1 MASAV
6 PRPHPNGDNTEY
18 KKIKNI
24 CAICEISVR
33 LNKTF
38 CVRLNITLRVG
49 FSKLSA
55 RHAAS
60 VAALLDLM
68 GVYEKSPEPFQA
80 RGSGGGY
87 LLSHFRS
94 TIGVVRLNFSVRNGK
109 RWIPHAITTLVFFS
123 VKPLFGGSSISW
135 SVTDGLARLSKSSI
149 RFLSFLASNRLPRS
163 SGVRRLPRLG
173 VLPLVCLSMGLL
185 PQESFRAISTAR
197 LNTSP

>member
-24 CAICEISVR
+24 CSICEISVR

-123 VKPLFGGSSISW
+123 VKPLLLIAAPVYLGASL
-135 SVTDGLARLSKSSI
+135 TDS
-149 RFLSFLASNRLPRS
+149 
-163 SGVRRLPRLG
+163 
-173 VLPLVCLSMGLL
+173 LVCLKFSIRPTIEFSRLEPFSPVLRGTASSPLRGSTTCL
-185 PQESFRAISTAR
+185 SFYGIAPSGK
-197 LNTSP
+197 LSGY